1 MKRGLNWNAIKSIKR
16 TYLVYG
22 GILTG
27 FLIWMLFIDTHSWTI
42 HSELNQEIE
51 KLELE
56 KEALKAV
63 INADQKMID
72 QLQNKDSLERFARE
86 QYGHKK
92 ENETVFII
100 ETQDSIEVP

>member
-56 KEALKAV
+56 NEALKAV